1 MKIFKYL
8 FILMA
13 GLMVFSCDDREII
26 QGTNESS
33 PIVADLSANSI
44 VLDKNYTSNPAL
56 TVTWSAAEYSIPV
69 EVNYTVE
76 ISATET
82 FDDPVQLSTVTA
94 STTYITYSVSELN
107 KATKSI
113 GLSPDV
119 AQKMYFRITAYLGS
133 GSLSAVSNITSV
145 TVTPYLSSPVYNY
158 TDLYLIG
165 SSTAAAW
172 DNNADNVNMYPLL
185 KNSKKLT
192 EYTYTG
198 FFKGGKDNG
207 FKMVVVKGSWD
218 AQYGLGAATD
228 AQSGTL
234 STDGG
239 SGNIP
244 VPADGYYKLTIDT
257 AALTYKL
264 EPVAAPTVTY
274 ETVGIIGDA
283 TANGRDA
290 SIPMVQSSFD
300 PHVWTLSGVKLTAG
314 EMKFRAN
321 NAWDVSWGIDIE
333 YFGTAAVGGAN
344 IPVSSDWTYDIY
356 FNDATGDYTI
366 IPNAD

>member
-1 MKIFKYL
+1 
-8 FILMA
+8 
-13 GLMVFSCDDREII
+13 MVFSCDDREII

-133 GSLSAVSNITSV
+133 GSLSAVSNVMEV
-145 TVTPYLSSPVYNY
+145 TVTPYVSSPTYNY

-165 SSTAAAW
+165 TTAVGTW
-172 DNNADNVNMYPLL
+172 DNNVGSAALVPLL
-185 KNSKKLT
+185 KSANAS

-198 FFKGGKDNG
+198 FFEKVDGSSNG
-207 FKMVVVKGSWD
+207 FKIIQNKGSW
-218 AQYGLGAATD
+218 ATQYGLGTAADTT
-228 AQSGTL
+228 SGSL
-234 STDGG
+234 SQDGG
-239 SGNIP
+239 SGNLT
-244 VPADGYYKLTIDT
+244 VPSTGYYKLTVDT
-257 AALTYKL
+257 NALTYKL
-264 EPVAAPTVTY
+264 EPVAAPTATY

-283 TANGRDA
+283 TANGWNS
-290 SIPMVQSSFD
+290 SIAMNQSSHD
-300 PHVWTLSGVKLTAG
+300 PHVWTLTGVKLTAG

-333 YFGTAAVGGAN
+333 YFGTATLGGAN

-366 IPNAD
+366 IPNED